1 VIEGLRRL
9 LWIYPSLRDA
19 YRRVIQV
26 RLVIGSLKNEGS
38 GIRFTLYP
46 CFKRLTLSIP
56 WSRDSL
62 VSTASEL
69 RAVLRRIQG
78 STAPRPSLG

>member
-9 LWIYPSLRDA
+9 LWVYPSLPDA

-26 RLVIGSLKNEGS
+26 RLVNGSLKNEGS

-46 CFKRLTLSIP
+46 CIKRLTLSIP

-69 RAVLRRIQG
+69 RAMLRRIQG